1 MILII
6 YFDLLDNFFE
16 KYNYKEPQPFI
27 KIFGKNIIEWILDYL
42 NLKIYNYIILI
53 SNELFNKFFLN
64 LDKYNIN
71 FLLNNFNNSSN
82 IIDSLLEIIENINN
96 DESILYIDTKNFYIK
111 DISSLSKE
119 NTIFYRH
126 YENEESFIN
135 KKKCG
140 NEENKNIYLNTEN
153 NTKLLSKK
161 NISNQLIIGS
171 FIFKSLI
178 EFKNYCKKLS
188 SLNKILFMDNNI
200 SIINLIN
207 LMISDNIIFNKY
219 KLLNDDIISLET
231 PLHIRLFC
239 NNFPKINAINNDIMI
254 SKKKICFD
262 INFVLEINNNLYI
275 PNNNNINFIKYL
287 KNIGNIIIITTNI
300 IDEENKNN
308 LIHILKKNDI
318 IFDEIYFNKPDADF
332 YVDYKNIL
340 LDNIEKNLGF
350 YKNKIESRDFNDV
363 IYKDFKT
370 YKKISEDL
378 SGEIYYY
385 NNIPSEIKDIF
396 PIMFCYDKN
405 NKWYEMENINGI
417 PISKLYLNEELTLQQ
432 FDHVLKTI
440 NRIHSCNIKNT
451 NEKNIN
457 IYENYINKIKDRYN
471 NYNYSIFENSQNIYD
486 ILLNKLYDYQ
496 ENNLGKFSVIHGDT
510 VFTNI
515 LINNFGKI
523 KLIDM
528 RGVINKTL
536 TIYGDKMY
544 DYAKIY
550 QSLLGYDEILENK
563 YISIEYKNKFLIYF
577 EERFLNIYSD
587 KDFYYLKI
595 ITASLLFTLIP
606 LHNNVKCKSYYDL
619 IYKLNIL

>member
-6 YFDLLDNFFE
+6 YFDLLDISFE

-53 SNELFNKFFLN
+53 SNNELFNKFFLN
-64 LDKYNIN
+64 LDKYNNIKF
-71 FLLNNFNNSSN
+71 FLKNFNNSSN
-82 IIDSLLEIIENINN
+82 IIDSLLEIIEDINN
-96 DESILYIDTKNFYIK
+96 DETILYIDTKNFYIK
-111 DISSLSKE
+111 DISSLSEE
-119 NTIFYRH
+119 NTIFYRKD
-126 YENEESFIN
+126 ENEEHIN
-135 KKKCG
+135 
-140 NEENKNIYLNTEN
+140 NKNIYLNIEN
-153 NTKLLSKK
+153 NITKLLSKE
-161 NISNQLIIGS
+161 NISKHLIIGS
-171 FIFKSLI
+171 FKFKSLL

-219 KLLNDDIISLET
+219 KLLNNDDIISLET

-239 NNFPKINAINNDIMI
+239 NNFPKINAINNNIMI

-262 INFVLEINNNLYI
+262 LNCVLEINNNLYI

-300 IDEENKNN
+300 IDEENNKNN
-308 LIHILKKNDI
+308 LIEIMKQNNI

-332 YVDYKNIL
+332 YIDYRNIL
-340 LDNIEKNLGF
+340 LDNNIEKNLGF

-363 IYKDFKT
+363 ICKDLKT

-396 PIMFCYDKN
+396 PIMFCYDRN

-432 FDHVLKTI
+432 FDHILKTI
-440 NRIHSCNIKNT
+440 NRIHCCNIEIINH
-451 NEKNIN
+451 KNIN
-457 IYENYINKIKDRYN
+457 IYDNYINKITNRYN
-471 NYNYSIFENSQNIYD
+471 NYDYSNFDNSKNIYD
-486 ILLNKLYDYQ
+486 ILLKKLNKYQ
-496 ENNLGKFSVIHGDT
+496 KNNLGKFSIIHGDT

-528 RGVINKTL
+528 RGIINKTL

-563 YISIEYKNKFLIYF
+563 YISIEYKNKFLNYF

-587 KDFYYLKI
+587 IDFYYLKI
-595 ITASLLFTLIP
+595 ITASLFFTLIP
-606 LHNNVKCKSYYDL
+606 LHNNVKCKSYYEL
-619 IYKLNIL
+619 IYKLNVL

>member
-71 FLLNNFNNSSN
+71 FILNNFNNSSN

-188 SLNKILFMDNNI
+188 SLNKILFIDNNI

-619 IYKLNIL
+619 IKKLNIL